1 MLDPTWG
8 QYKQTRSSKPQR
20 RQDLQQQQHHPQQH
34 HLQQHQLQQHQPQQH
49 PLQQHQ
55 LQQHHQQHPLRQ
67 TQHIQQYIPHP
78 LQHHQQYQQQPPRA
92 VQHAGHPILFPP
104 WQHHPDVQYSTLEF
118 AGEPRKRARTGSGKK
133 RPLRSSQQAEI
144 EVHRFA
150 DCDQPSGHVHQ
161 GSFSAMSPSLE
172 TGYSFGPTCT
182 PSSVPGQWSQDQCAD
197 TRENYADLC
206 FSQSKMNGSQPCLAS
221 EPKAPPRFRRN
232 GSQPCLRSVDQ
243 SFRRQLSTAS
253 ATQIDP
259 TSSITQSQVNGVN
272 RSSRH
277 LPKSASFSPP
287 NGDTQTALDVVRT
300 KRAKQLFAEKSI
312 SKFPT
317 RLTKAA
323 TDPPVC
329 QILVEQTQVPTPH
342 QSIPSSPQASPN
354 QMAHPAHP
362 EMLSPETVLP
372 PPPSPPCTCG
382 KVLGDMGPPP
392 AVEEWDNQSIDS
404 HFTAESKGTLES
416 RRSQGYASM
425 NSTSTYLIDATG
437 TDPVLVPAEMD
448 PRASFIDSYQPCD
461 PGPGP
466 MFGYPMQNSVDSAMM
481 RDHMPHHSDRIPL
494 CDHPGLSDRTSLFG
508 HNNLANNPQ
517 IPSHPG
523 QMRLRD
529 PSGIGGQYCD
539 HQVDSCQCFI
549 DKSILKKTT
558 FPRQTNGNCSNG
570 NVKTFSIDSDDHER
584 GVTFRVGKFIGQVT
598 IESVKFRRQ
607 HWLFLLIC
615 LLIFVIVLSIYLPMV
630 SRADNLEDPEYRLMM
645 INQMFKEVPLIDGHN
660 DLPWNIRQFIHNK
673 LKTVNFSSDLTQ
685 VSPWATSKWSHTDLP
700 RIIKG
705 RLGAQLWVAYAP
717 CGSQH
722 KDAVQITLEQI
733 DLIKRLI
740 EQYQQNLQFVTTA
753 EGLVS
758 SHKAGRVASVI
769 SVESGHSIGTSLA
782 VLRMYYRLGARSLTL
797 THNCNNPWADSSLV
811 DKEGKQPVHNGLTPF
826 GKTVI
831 NEMNR
836 LGMIV
841 DLSHSSVQT
850 AKDTLTVSEA
860 PVIFSHSSAQ
870 SICNSTRNVP
880 DHLLKLTA
888 AKGGLVM
895 INFFSYFI
903 TCSNLSS
910 ITDVIAH
917 INHVRDVAGVESVG
931 IGASYDGIN
940 AVPKGLEDVSKYVE
954 LFSAL
959 YASGKWTIQE
969 LKQLAGLNFLRV
981 WREVEKVSKALKAL
995 SDTGGA
1001 QVER

>member
-8 QYKQTRSSKPQR
+8 QYKQTRSSKTPRRPDIQQQLPQHQHQHQLR
-20 RQDLQQQQHHPQQH
+20 QQQHPQQYHQHHHTLQHPQQYR
-34 HLQQHQLQQHQPQQH
+34 QQPPQAVQHGHPGLFNPWQQH
-49 PLQQHQ
+49 PE
-55 LQQHHQQHPLRQ
+55 
-67 TQHIQQYIPHP
+67 TQYT
-78 LQHHQQYQQQPPRA
+78 
-92 VQHAGHPILFPP
+92 
-104 WQHHPDVQYSTLEF
+104 TLEF
-118 AGEPRKRARTGSGKK
+118 PGEPRKRARTGSGKK
-133 RPLRSSQQAEI
+133 RPIRTLTGQQAEI
-144 EVHRFA
+144 EVHR
-150 DCDQPSGHVHQ
+150 SGHSQPGHV
-161 GSFSAMSPSLE
+161 SAMSPSLE
-172 TGYSFGPTCT
+172 TGYSFGQTCSQ
-182 PSSVPGQWSQDQCAD
+182 SSVPGQWSQDQCAD
-197 TRENYADLC
+197 TRENYVDLC
-206 FSQSKMNGSQPCLAS
+206 FTQPKMNGSQPCLTS

-253 ATQIDP
+253 ASQIEP
-259 TSSITQSQVNGVN
+259 NSSIAQSHVNGVN

-287 NGDTQTALDVVRT
+287 NDETQTALDVVRT
-300 KRAKQLFAEKSI
+300 KRAKQLLSEKS
-312 SKFPT
+312 SQKFPT
-317 RLTKAA
+317 RLPKSSE
-323 TDPPVC
+323 PPVC
-329 QILVEQTQVPTPH
+329 QILVEQTQEPTPH

-354 QMAHPAHP
+354 HLTHAQPGPHQD
-362 EMLSPETVLP
+362 MLSPETVLP

-416 RRSQGYASM
+416 RRSQGYVSM
-425 NSTSTYLIDATG
+425 TSASTYLIDATG
-437 TDPVLVPAEMD
+437 TDPILVPADMD
-448 PRASFIDSYQPCD
+448 TRASFIDSYQACD
-461 PGPGP
+461 PGQ

-481 RDHMPHHSDRIPL
+481 RDHMTHVSDRIPL
-494 CDHPGLSDRTSLFG
+494 CDHPGISDRTSLFG
-508 HNNLANNPQ
+508 HSNHASNPQ
-517 IPSHPG
+517 IPSHNN
-523 QMRLRD
+523 QMRQRE
-529 PSGIGGQYCD
+529 PQGMGGQYCD
-539 HQVDSCQCFI
+539 HQDENCHCFI

-558 FPRQTNGNCSNG
+558 FQRQANGSCSNG
-570 NVKTFSIDSDDHER
+570 AVKTFSLDSDENER

-615 LLIFVIVLSIYLPMV
+615 LLIFVIVLSIYLPIV

-645 INQMFKEVPLIDGHN
+645 ITQMLRETPLIDGHN

-685 VSPWATSKWSHTDLP
+685 VSPWATSKWSHTDIP
-700 RIIKG
+700 RILKG
-705 RLGAQLWVAYAP
+705 KLGAQLWVAYAP

-740 EQYQQNLQFVTTA
+740 EQYQQHLQFVTTA
-753 EGLVS
+753 EGLVA
-758 SHKAGRVASVI
+758 SHKSGKVASVI

-850 AKDTLTVSEA
+850 AKDTLAVSEA

-870 SICNSTRNVP
+870 FICNSTRNVP

-910 ITDVIAH
+910 ITDVI
-917 INHVRDVAGVESVG
+917 G
-931 IGASYDGIN
+931 
-940 AVPKGLEDVSKYVE
+940 KKY
-954 LFSAL
+954 LT
-959 YASGKWTIQE
+959 KT
-969 LKQLAGLNFLRV
+969 N
-981 WREVEKVSKALKAL
+981 
-995 SDTGGA
+995 DNPDH
-1001 QVER
+1001 